1 MGISINRFHAA
12 RVKECAE
19 MEKEQAKFA
28 LTVKQMTYVF
38 SVFSVLASC
47 FYFAGKS
54 MWIFPTFVCA
64 ILVFESLSNK
74 EESNSLLLL
83 ASLSQFF

>member
-1 MGISINRFHAA
+1 MGISINRFHAT

-19 MEKEQAKFA
+19 MEKDQAKLA
-28 LTVKQMTYVF
+28 LTVKQMAYVF
-38 SVFSVLASC
+38 SIFSVLATC

-54 MWIFPTFVCA
+54 MWIFPAFVCA

-74 EESNSLLLL
+74 EESNNLLLL